1 MIVPTDITQ
10 WGAGT
15 LLVLVVIL
23 ILTGRLVPRS
33 VLHDQQKQTEIW
45 RTTALTEQATNV
57 KNADTIANYAESA
70 LVTQKVMTALQE
82 KHRERESP

>member
-1 MIVPTDITQ
+1 MTFPADITQ
-10 WGAGT
+10 WGPGT

-33 VLHDQQKQTEIW
+33 ALEDQRKETALW
-45 RTTALTEQATNV
+45 RTAAQTEQATNI
-57 KNADTIANYAESA
+57 KNADTIANYAEAA